1 MGSMQASSL
10 HKPPGS
16 PSTPRSPTSRVVAD
30 HLHRRT
36 GPLTSTGAPVLT
48 CEAEKWGQGGK
59 VHSMTASDSSG
70 MENGPVHPFSPC
82 PWRGLATCAFAAPPG
97 STVAPPCPP
106 LLMFGLSWNSE
117 TAEQDS
123 APRGQPSYNKPL
135 LEALGINLRERGVG
149 VR

>member
-1 MGSMQASSL
+1 M
-10 HKPPGS
+10 
-16 PSTPRSPTSRVVAD
+16 
-30 HLHRRT
+30 
-36 GPLTSTGAPVLT
+36 
-48 CEAEKWGQGGK
+48 
-59 VHSMTASDSSG
+59 HSMTASDSSG

-82 PWRGLATCAFAAPPG
+82 PWRGLTTRAFAAPPG

-123 APRGQPSYNKPL
+123 APPPPLTHLEPL
-135 LEALGINLRERGVG
+135 LEAPGINLRERIVG

>member
-1 MGSMQASSL
+1 M
-10 HKPPGS
+10 
-16 PSTPRSPTSRVVAD
+16 
-30 HLHRRT
+30 
-36 GPLTSTGAPVLT
+36 
-48 CEAEKWGQGGK
+48 
-59 VHSMTASDSSG
+59 HSMTASDSSG

-82 PWRGLATCAFAAPPG
+82 PWRGLAITCAFAAPPG

-123 APRGQPSYNKPL
+123 EPSPHLTPLEPL
-135 LEALGINLRERGVG
+135 LEALEINLRERGVG